1 MPCSRC
7 FLFSGRLC
15 LLASPALLSQQSP
28 PVCFPPTFL
37 PALGFHL
44 LGLPICLSV
53 HLPSPTH
60 AVAKAQ
66 LPGTTHILPLQ
77 FGEAGA
83 GTFDRSVVGRP
94 RAGGLVG
101 EGCGLWGTGRL
112 VLAEQG
118 GSQASEP
125 GIPWPHEVSRPM
137 LGRAAAGRPS
147 QSSEAPE
154 GGGLNVRLAQQRENL
169 PVPARWGG
177 RGGEPVLVVLWL
189 QHSAG
194 PGGHRDPDGGLSR
207 ASQACLPAPRPKA
220 STSSF

>member
-28 PVCFPPTFL
+28 PVCFPPPFRL
-37 PALGFHL
+37 PWDSTCLVY
-44 LGLPICLSV
+44 PSVCLSV

-112 VLAEQG
+112 VLAEGG

-125 GIPWPHEVSRPM
+125 GIPWPHEVSRPCWAEQP
-137 LGRAAAGRPS
+137 LGVLLRA
-147 QSSEAPE
+147 
-154 GGGLNVRLAQQRENL
+154 LRLQREVAL
-169 PVPARWGG
+169 M
-177 RGGEPVLVVLWL
+177 
-189 QHSAG
+189 
-194 PGGHRDPDGGLSR
+194 
-207 ASQACLPAPRPKA
+207 
-220 STSSF
+220 

>member
-1 MPCSRC
+1 MNW
-7 FLFSGRLC
+7 
-15 LLASPALLSQQSP
+15 ASSLPGSAHLETGTTQQVLPVLRETLSACISCPPLSAKPPSLLS
-28 PVCFPPTFL
+28 PTFP

-112 VLAEQG
+112 VLAEGG

-154 GGGLNVRLAQQRENL
+154 GGGW
-169 PVPARWGG
+169 P
-177 RGGEPVLVVLWL
+177 
-189 QHSAG
+189 
-194 PGGHRDPDGGLSR
+194 
-207 ASQACLPAPRPKA
+207 
-220 STSSF
+220 

>member
-44 LGLPICLSV
+44 LGLPICLCV
-53 HLPSPTH
+53 HLPSPPH

-77 FGEAGA
+77 FGEASA

-112 VLAEQG
+112 VLAEGG

-125 GIPWPHEVSRPM
+125 GIPWPHEVSQPCWAEQP
-137 LGRAAAGRPS
+137 LGVLLRA
-147 QSSEAPE
+147 
-154 GGGLNVRLAQQRENL
+154 LRLRREVAL
-169 PVPARWGG
+169 M
-177 RGGEPVLVVLWL
+177 
-189 QHSAG
+189 
-194 PGGHRDPDGGLSR
+194 
-207 ASQACLPAPRPKA
+207 
-220 STSSF
+220 